1 VKELRDILQQFSF
14 SIFIKNND
22 RGASYFKHCRLDSFA
37 ILMLIET
44 GFILNKL
51 CILGAALKEQFFKNL
66 RRFVKVENRDLF
78 SAVEISSLILTSK
91 HKYTALVPHEKASIS
106 RRVI

>member
-14 SIFIKNND
+14 SILIKNNG
-22 RGASYFKHCRLDSFA
+22 RGASYFKHCRPNPLA
-37 ILMLIET
+37 ILVLIET
-44 GFILNKL
+44 GFTLNKL

-66 RRFVKVENRDLF
+66 RRSAKAGNRDLF
-78 SAVEISSLILTSK
+78 SAAEISSLILTPEHK
-91 HKYTALVPHEKASIS
+91 HTALVPHEKASIP